1 MNILITTGIFPP
13 DIGGPATYVKNIADE
28 FTRQDHI
35 VRVITY
41 SNQKMEDKE
50 EYEIFRIKRG
60 RNKLWRYLKY
70 FFTVLR
76 RASWAD
82 VIYVQDAVSAGLPTV
97 YANIFLRK
105 KIVLKVVGDYA
116 WEQAQNQFDVRDD
129 LDAFQHQKYDN
140 RIEFWRRVQKFV
152 AKKSAAIIT
161 PSEYLKKIVK
171 CWGESDEKIKV
182 IYNSFNEPEEIG
194 ENIDV
199 PDGEIIFTAGRLVP
213 WKGID
218 TLIKIMP
225 RIIEKRPEAK
235 FLIAGDGPEREGL
248 QNLIV
253 EKGLEDKVKLLG
265 RIEHSKLLDY
275 LKKSN
280 LFILNSSYEGLSH
293 QILEAM
299 WTGVPITVSCVGGN
313 PEVIENEKSG
323 LLFEYNNRDEI
334 IDAAVKILSNNEF
347 ANQFSENALRKIKQ
361 FSFDDMVKKTLF
373 VLKKDV

>member
-265 RIEHSKLLDY
+265 RIEHSKLLGY

-299 WTGVPITVSCVGGN
+299 WTGVPIAVSCVGGN

-334 IDAAVKILSNNEF
+334 IDAAVKILSNNEL
-347 ANQFSENALRKIKQ
+347 ANQFSENALRKLKQ

>member
-334 IDAAVKILSNNEF
+334 IDAAVKILSNNEL
-347 ANQFSENALRKIKQ
+347 ANQFSENALRKLKQ